1 MINSMLSGTTSTAK
15 ACIHAGKR
23 LQFQSNM
30 LNHMSH
36 PGAFFNTLK
45 KTSFMIFAASVR
57 LHARKHFFQSF
68 QKAFNFVGWSL
79 FQFFQIQ
86 LHYYKLMSAYAPKV
100 WSPHGANFKYPH
112 KKTIWLW
119 HEYRKMNRIL
129 KKATSPKNKE
139 AYSFPR
145 KIRRPILFIE

>member
-1 MINSMLSGTTSTAK
+1 
-15 ACIHAGKR
+15 
-23 LQFQSNM
+23 
-30 LNHMSH
+30 
-36 PGAFFNTLK
+36 
-45 KTSFMIFAASVR
+45 MIFAASVR

-139 AYSFPR
+139 AYSFYRISLIYIWVNLRAINFNLPSR
-145 KIRRPILFIE
+145 TTIATADINFYYSAFARVVIKGYSIRS